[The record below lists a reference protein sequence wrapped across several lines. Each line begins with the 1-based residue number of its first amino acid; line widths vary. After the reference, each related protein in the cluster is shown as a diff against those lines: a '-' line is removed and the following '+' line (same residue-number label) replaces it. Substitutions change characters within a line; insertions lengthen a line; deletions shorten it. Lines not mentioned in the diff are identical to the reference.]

1 MLAVLGLAVAVYLLL
16 IRKPSDEEK
25 SMIKAP
31 NNGIVTIESRH
42 SVDETVRKLKQI
54 LDAKG
59 IKLFTL
65 IDHSGAAKDA
75 GMQMRP
81 TKVLIFGNPKA
92 GTPLMIASPTIA
104 IDLPLKLLVW
114 EDSGGKVRISYN
126 DPAYLQER
134 HGLPPELVQNMAAA
148 AALAAEGA
156 K

>member
-1 MLAVLGLAVAVYLLL
+1 
-16 IRKPSDEEK
+16 
-25 SMIKAP
+25 MIQEL
-31 NNGIVTIESRH
+31 NNGIVTIDSLH
-42 SVDETVRKLKQI
+42 SVDETVLKLKRI

-59 IKLFTL
+59 VKLFAL
-65 IDHSGAAKDA
+65 IDHSGTAEAA

-92 GTPLMIASPTIA
+92 GTPLMIASPTSA

-134 HGLPPELVQNMAAA
+134 HGLPPELIQNIAVAG
-148 AALAAEGA
+148 ALAAEGA
-156 K
+156 N